1 MGSSFCSD
9 LLEGTLCFFGQF
21 VAVHEV
27 DHQADDFRI
36 KIVDGEFVFLRLQK
50 LLGQQH
56 RLQDFRLVGQNDLV
70 AGERPVAGDD
80 LEIGEFFRTRMELS
94 HRNPKRFSFVRELFL
109 FDLKQFQ
116 VWWL

>member
-9 LLEGTLCFFGQF
+9 LLEGTLCTVGQF

-36 KIVDGEFVFLRLQK
+36 KITDGELVFLRLQK

-56 RLQDFRLVGQNDLV
+56 RFQDFRLVGQDGFV
-70 AGERPVAGDD
+70 AGERLVAGDD
-80 LEIGEFFRTRMELS
+80 HEVGEF
-94 HRNPKRFSFVRELFL
+94 
-109 FDLKQFQ
+109 
-116 VWWL
+116 